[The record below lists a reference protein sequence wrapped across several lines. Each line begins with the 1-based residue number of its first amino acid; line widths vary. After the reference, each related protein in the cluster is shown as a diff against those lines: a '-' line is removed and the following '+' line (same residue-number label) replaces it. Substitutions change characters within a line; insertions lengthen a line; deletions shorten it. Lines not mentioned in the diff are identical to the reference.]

1 MALRN
6 VETIVHLTNKIQGNL
21 TNLKMMANT
30 QRPVDE
36 FVKKIEQTEEVLRDL
51 ETQLD
56 REHAALR
63 NG

>member
-1 MALRN
+1 
-6 VETIVHLTNKIQGNL
+6 
-21 TNLKMMANT
+21 MMANT